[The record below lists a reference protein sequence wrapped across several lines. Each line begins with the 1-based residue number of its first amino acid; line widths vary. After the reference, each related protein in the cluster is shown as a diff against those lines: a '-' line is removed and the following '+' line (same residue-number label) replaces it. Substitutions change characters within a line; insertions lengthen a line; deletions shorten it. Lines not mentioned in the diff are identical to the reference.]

1 MLTLANMLGTKNEY
15 FSKQIFRKTP
25 KCFMRETEGNPFHL
39 IGISDKKKLFK
50 SLLKNKKRNLVKKT
64 SKILDHRNFSNITM
78 PSNIYLFKVSIGST
92 GTDVKYLLS

>member
-39 IGISDKKKLFK
+39 IGISDK
-50 SLLKNKKRNLVKKT
+50 NT
-64 SKILDHRNFSNITM
+64 SKILDHRDFSNITM